1 MPFIITSVH
10 DPDALTETCRRVGL
24 PPPEEGRVQL
34 GPMEA
39 SGWVVRLPGLH
50 APVVFDTLTGRVA
63 YHPRDNAFAP
73 YRRIM
78 LLVLRVYNVRAT
90 MRRCAVLAAS
100 RKCVRR
106 RRRRMPPGEVA

>member
-10 DPDALTETCRRVGL
+10 DPDALAVTCRRVGL
-24 PPPEEGRVQL
+24 EPPAEGTVQL
-34 GPMEA
+34 GPLEA

-50 APVVFDTLTGRVA
+50 APIVFDTLTGLVA

-78 LLVLRVYNVRAT
+78 RFVLRVYDVRAAL
-90 MRRCAVLAAS
+90 RRGGAVAS
-100 RKCVRR
+100 PRK
-106 RRRRMPPGEVA
+106 